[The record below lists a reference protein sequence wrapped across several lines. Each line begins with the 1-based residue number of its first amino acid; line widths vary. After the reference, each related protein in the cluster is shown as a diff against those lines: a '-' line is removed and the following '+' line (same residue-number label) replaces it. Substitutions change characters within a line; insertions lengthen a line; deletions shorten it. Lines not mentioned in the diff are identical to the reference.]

1 MISHLARESRPIC
14 RRHIALNVRSG
25 NLHQRSN
32 PIRHG
37 GALRRARLRGLQR
50 LHHAIVQQPLSR
62 KHRLQEQ
69 PLHLRCPQ
77 AQHLR
82 VAEPLAHERD
92 VVQLGQGTRQGGE
105 DACEQQFRLSPR
117 LELAEEAIQSAGRL
131 PSLVA
136 PLELRSL
143 AHRLVELV
151 HQHQEHRL
159 LRRKG
164 GQLSDPRPVVL
175 DGKPELEQRASDIG
189 SILVKRHVH
198 AVDPPGHK
206 DLVANVPP
214 ELSVCVGRTHA
225 LAAGVAVRQVEPQDH
240 VLPRLGVLGHS
251 HLVHEH
257 RKRRFIGG
265 AHLRDRLAQ
274 LGAPGTRRKLLGH
287 DVAHRVRSVEHQRL
301 AEARRTWKHSTF
313 LFVDNSERVER
324 AVGEELVLGGD

>member
-32 PIRHG
+32 PICHR

-117 LELAEEAIQSAGRL
+117 LELAEEVIQSAGRL

-151 HQHQEHRL
+151 DQHQEHRL

-175 DGKPELEQRASDIG
+175 DGKPELEQRASHVG
-189 SILVKRHVH
+189 SILIKRHVH
-198 AVDPPGHK
+198 AVDPPGQK
-206 DLVANVPP
+206 DLVAKALL
-214 ELSVCVGRTHA
+214 ELQVREVVDLGVG
-225 LAAGVAVRQVEPQDH
+225 VRQVEPDDH
-240 VLPRLGVLGHS
+240 VLPR
-251 HLVHEH
+251 H
-257 RKRRFIGG
+257 R
-265 AHLRDRLAQ
+265 
-274 LGAPGTRRKLLGH
+274 T
-287 DVAHRVRSVEHQRL
+287 
-301 AEARRTWKHSTF
+301 
-313 LFVDNSERVER
+313 
-324 AVGEELVLGGD
+324 